1 LEKTVLRVRNLLAV
15 FVLMALALLGCGGD
29 DGGGEAR
36 GSEGTFVGT
45 AKGTNAYIALV
56 SDGKRVAGYVCD
68 GKKLSVWLE
77 DRAIS
82 DGRVNL
88 ASRQGDLLGEVT
100 LSDSVASG
108 NVLLWGSSRGVDA
121 VPAEGEAGLY
131 RAAKGKPGKTG
142 SVEVGWVV
150 LNDGSQRG
158 ATSFIDPAADV
169 VVKPAPQFIDPAAEL
184 NVNVGGKTVQL
195 RPKKVIDP
203 IFQ

>member
-1 LEKTVLRVRNLLAV
+1 MRRLALL
-15 FVLMALALLGCGGD
+15 LLPALALVGCGGD
-29 DGGGEAR
+29 GGQGAGGPET
-36 GSEGTFVGT
+36 TFVGA

-56 SDGKRVAGYVCD
+56 SDGERVAGYVSD
-68 GKKLSVWLE
+68 GKKLSIWLE
-77 DRAIS
+77 DKAIS

-88 ASRQGDLLGEVT
+88 VSQQGDLLGEVT

-108 NVLLWGSSRGVDA
+108 NILLGGASRGIDA
-121 VPAEGEAGLY
+121 VPASDDAGLY
-131 RAAKGKPGKTG
+131 RAAKGKPDEKG

-158 ATSFIDPAADV
+158 TTSFIDPAADV
-169 VVKPAPQFIDPAAEL
+169 VVKPAPQFIDPATDL

-203 IFQ
+203 ILQ